1 MPRAILRQRHRLA
14 SRVERRPSIRDGF
27 VGGGIRGVAVFVV
40 IIAEVDPRVE
50 ARGGAAP
57 SARGGVVG
65 VEMAPGPVG
74 AAEDGDAHGFGV
86 GGVRLA
92 GGRGQSKRTG
102 GGVAVAGDVERVV
115 VLDVRVEP
123 ADVHLDGP
131 VGRAGGDH
139 DAGRDDARGVPGPD
153 LGVRTDAGV
162 GSGGAGGRGGGRRGG
177 VRGVHAGGAARLG
190 RFRGHGPRHAEGFR
204 GVLRV
209 RGVPLTGLV
218 AARGGDARPDDDAL
232 VRGVA

>member
-1 MPRAILRQRHRLA
+1 MRTGSA
-14 SRVERRPSIRDGF
+14 S
-27 VGGGIRGVAVFVV
+27 
-40 IIAEVDPRVE
+40 
-50 ARGGAAP
+50 
-57 SARGGVVG
+57 
-65 VEMAPGPVG
+65 
-74 AAEDGDAHGFGV
+74 

-102 GGVAVAGDVERVV
+102 RGVAVAGDVERVV

-162 GSGGAGGRGGGRRGG
+162 DPVAREEEEEEDEAVSAVSTPGARRDSGGSVDTVHVTRKVFVEFSASAGS
-177 VRGVHAGGAARLG
+177 H
-190 RFRGHGPRHAEGFR
+190 
-204 GVLRV
+204 
-209 RGVPLTGLV
+209 
-218 AARGGDARPDDDAL
+218 
-232 VRGVA
+232 